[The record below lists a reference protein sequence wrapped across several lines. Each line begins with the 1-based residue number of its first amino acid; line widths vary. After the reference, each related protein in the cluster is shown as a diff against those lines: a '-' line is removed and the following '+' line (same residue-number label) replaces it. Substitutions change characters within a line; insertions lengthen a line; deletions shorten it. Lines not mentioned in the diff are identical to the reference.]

1 MKTLHWPIRQ
11 IGEVSA
17 DLPDRLITRKPFDA
31 GGALDP
37 ATALLLPSDGVDI
50 DAFSI
55 FGPAKGEKVNRIC
68 IGVWMGTGF
77 PLPSKVS
84 DMPDGIMWVSNFPAS
99 TMYGDA
105 FTESLAEVGLGPRS
119 ERTHLAAL
127 KSRGHRVMLTVAAG
141 EEFDGCPGL
150 EADAALVVLH
160 SAFDVERLSGGYLG
174 QLREVMGRNIPVALH
189 GGVENHLPDAPAT
202 LGVDAIL
209 DLPSVN

>member
-1 MKTLHWPIRQ
+1 MKTLHWPLRQ

-31 GGALDP
+31 SGALDP

-55 FGPAKGEKVNRIC
+55 FGPAKGEKANEIC

-77 PLPSKVS
+77 PLLAKVS

-99 TMYGDA
+99 AMYDDV
-105 FTESLAEVGLGPRS
+105 FTKSLAEVGLGPRS
-119 ERTHLAAL
+119 ERRHLAAL

-141 EEFDGCPGL
+141 QEFDGCSGL
-150 EADAALVVLH
+150 DVDAALVVLR
-160 SAFDVERLSGGYLG
+160 SAFDLQRLSGGYLA

-189 GGVENHLPDAPAT
+189 GGLENHLPDAPAT
-202 LGVDAIL
+202 FGVDAIL

>member
-1 MKTLHWPIRQ
+1 MKTLHWPVRQ

-50 DAFSI
+50 DAFPI
-55 FGPAKGEKVNRIC
+55 FGPAGGENANRIC

-77 PLPSKVS
+77 PLLSKVS
-84 DMPDGIMWVSNFPAS
+84 EMPDGITWVSNFPAS
-99 TMYGDA
+99 AMYDDA
-105 FTESLAEVGLGPRS
+105 FTKGLAEVGLGPRR

-127 KSRGHRVMLTVAAG
+127 KSRGHRVLLTVAAG
-141 EEFDGCPGL
+141 QEFDGCAGL
-150 EADAALVVLH
+150 EVDAALVVLR
-160 SAFDVERLSGGYLG
+160 SALDLERLNGGYLA
-174 QLREVMGRNIPVALH
+174 QLREVTGRNIPVVLH
-189 GGVENHLPDAPAT
+189 GGLENHLPDAPAT
-202 LGVDAIL
+202 FGVAAIL